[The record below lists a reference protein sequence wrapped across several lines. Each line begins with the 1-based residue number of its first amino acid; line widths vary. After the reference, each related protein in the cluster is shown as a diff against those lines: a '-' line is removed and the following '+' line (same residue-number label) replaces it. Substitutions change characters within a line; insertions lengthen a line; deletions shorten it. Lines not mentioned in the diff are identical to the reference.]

1 MFEGFPP
8 KNAAWSLGWL
18 YHYNYPYPPQK
29 KKIGGSQFFDLFM
42 KTFVFSRGNLDV
54 FSSLQ
59 SSMHLGDSVTDHEFH
74 SFEVSMDGANFKI
87 FKDPKLGFS
96 KSQHKGDI

>member
-1 MFEGFPP
+1 M
-8 KNAAWSLGWL
+8 
-18 YHYNYPYPPQK
+18 
-29 KKIGGSQFFDLFM
+29 
-42 KTFVFSRGNLDV
+42 